1 LLKELV
7 IAIQSYLQAHEFIRK
22 YKLWKWILIPG
33 FIYMVLFSIAMYVFW
48 HSSNSAVSWFSQ
60 LIGVSRWLHM
70 QHSEVLSFL
79 FLMGELMV
87 RLTMLFFYF
96 SLFKYLILIIGS
108 PLFAYLSEKTES
120 IMEGKEFE
128 FAFATLGQDISR
140 GIRLA
145 FRNCF
150 WQTVYTITILILS
163 FIPAAGWITPV
174 MSSGIEC
181 YYWGFSMIDYSNARH
196 KMSPAGSIAFVQQR
210 RGLAL
215 GNGLIFF
222 LMHFIPF
229 AGWVLAPTYAIVAA
243 TLSVS
248 KQSEIA

>member
-1 LLKELV
+1 MLKELV
-7 IAIQSYLQAHEFIRK
+7 IAIQSYRQAHEFIGKHR
-22 YKLWKWILIPG
+22 LWKWILIPG
-33 FIYMVLFSIAMYVFW
+33 FFYMILFSLALYTFW
-48 HSSNSAVSWFSQ
+48 NSADTAVSYLSQ

-70 QHSEVLSFL
+70 QHSAVLSFL

-128 FAFATLGQDISR
+128 FAFRTLAQDIFR

-145 FRNCF
+145 LRNCF
-150 WQTVYTITILILS
+150 WQTVYTITILLLS
-163 FIPAAGWITPV
+163 FVPAAGWITPV
-174 MSSGIEC
+174 ISSGIEC
-181 YYWGFSMIDYSNARH
+181 YYWGFSMLDYSNARH
-196 KMSPAGSIAFVQQR
+196 KMTPGASIAFIQHR

-229 AGWVLAPTYAIVAA
+229 AGWVLAPTYAVVAA

-248 KQSEIA
+248 QQSETI